1 MLAVALF
8 HASAGA
14 GNHGHSWHGL
24 DVGRQQGAALRW
36 SAVGLPIGEVA
47 EAGCATHV
55 ILHIGQQ
62 FAGRVHLGVQQFR
75 RLPGQSAGHAATA
88 PLLLVLLDRLGHGC
102 FDDVLVVL
110 SHAGMLCGRRAI
122 FPRARLAIGGDST
135 CFGGSFG
142 ACALLPLARLLSAIA
157 IVALAVAVPW
167 LAVTALAIATFPFVV
182 LRSVI
187 AFLLLAVV
195 AGSLIVALVL
205 PILLLLRPGLSSS
218 SCSVSSV
225 SSSPCCC
232 FSCSRRWRSSSSR
245 FCCRSKS
252 IAKYSS
258 GVLLRGRPSLAGV
271 IPSSG
276 QRKPDCPRTSLT
288 AASTACRHI
297 PRRFP
302 TGFSPQ

>member
-205 PILLLLRPGLSSS
+205 PILLLLCRRSVFLLLLS
-218 SCSVSSV
+218 VV
-225 SSSPCCC
+225 GILLALLLLLLL
-232 FSCSRRWRSSSSR
+232 SRCAFSSR